1 MRRREFISL
10 LSGSAISWPLAVHA
24 QTATPIIGFF
34 NGQTAA
40 NFQYL
45 VAAFLRGLK
54 EKGFVEGQNVTIEY
68 VWANGRPD
76 LLPELAGDLV
86 SRRPTVIV
94 ATGGAHVAAI
104 GATKII
110 PIVASF
116 GGDPVKQGYVAS
128 LNHPGGNVT
137 GAVVFSTDLEAKRL
151 QLINEITPRETIIGY
166 LFDPKIDDADLAR
179 QALEAAARTSGRE
192 VWIVQASADA
202 ELENAFATL
211 AEAHVGGLVVA
222 SNPLFNNL
230 RDHVLKLTEGLK
242 VPAVYEIRQFVVG
255 GGLMSYGA
263 SIPEIYRQIG
273 NYAGRVLT
281 GEQPSDLPVL
291 QQAKFDMSINLRTAK
306 ALGIDVPT
314 SILLRAD
321 EVIE

>member
-1 MRRREFISL
+1 MQRREFIRL
-10 LSGSAISWPLAVHA
+10 LSGSAIGLPLAVHA

-54 EKGFVEGQNVTIEY
+54 EKGLVEAQNVTIEY
-68 VWANGRPD
+68 VWANGHFD
-76 LLPELAGDLV
+76 QLPELAAELV
-86 SRRPTVIV
+86 RRQPAVIV

-104 GATKII
+104 GATKTI
-110 PIVASF
+110 PIVATF
-116 GGDPVKQGYVAS
+116 GGDPVKQGFVAS

-137 GAVVFSTDLEAKRL
+137 GAVVFSTDLEEKRL
-151 QLINEITPRETIIGY
+151 QLIDEIAPRGTTIGY
-166 LFDPKIDDADLAR
+166 LFDPKVDDADLER
-179 QALEAAARTSGRE
+179 QVLEAAARTAGRE
-192 VWIVQASADA
+192 VRIVQASADA

-230 RDHVLKLTEGLK
+230 RDHVLKLTAGLK

-255 GGLMSYGA
+255 GGLMSYGP
-263 SIPEIYRQIG
+263 SIPEIYRQVG

-281 GEQPSDLPVL
+281 GEKPSDLPVL
-291 QQAKFDMSINLRTAK
+291 QPAKFDMSINLRTAK

-314 SILLRAD
+314 SILLRSD

>member
-1 MRRREFISL
+1 MQRRDFITL
-10 LSGSAISWPLAVHA
+10 LGGTAMVWPVAVRA

-54 EKGFVEGQNVTIEY
+54 EKGFVEGQNVIIEY
-68 VWANGRPD
+68 VWANGNFD
-76 LLPELAGDLV
+76 QLPELAADLV
-86 SRRPTVIV
+86 RRQPAIIV
-94 ATGGAHVAAI
+94 ATGGAIVAAI
-104 GATKII
+104 AATKNI
-110 PIVASF
+110 PIVATF
-116 GGDPVKQGYVAS
+116 GGDPVKQGFVPS

-137 GAVVFSTDLEAKRL
+137 GSIVFSSELEAKRL
-151 QLINEITPRETIIGY
+151 ELINEIVPRGMTVGY
-166 LFDPKIDDADLAR
+166 LFDPNIEMADLER
-179 QALEAAARTSGRE
+179 QALEVAARTAGRE
-192 VWIVQASADA
+192 VRIVQASADA

-230 RDHVLKLTEGLK
+230 RDRVLKLTAGLK

-255 GGLMSYGA
+255 GGLMSYGP
-263 SIPEIYRQIG
+263 SIPEIYRQVG

-281 GEQPSDLPVL
+281 GEKPSDLPVL
-291 QQAKFDMSINLRTAK
+291 QPTKFEMSINLRTAK

-314 SILLRAD
+314 SILLRSD